1 MAAIPKSIFLSRR
14 NFSHGPEIV
23 TGHFDDDD
31 WIGTNKSIEFV
42 TKKGFNKTIK
52 LFYQSIKS

>member
-1 MAAIPKSIFLSRR
+1 MDAIPKNIFLSRR

-31 WIGTNKSIEFV
+31 WMGTNKSIEIV
-42 TKKGFNKTIK
+42 AKKDLIK
-52 LFYQSIKS
+52 LLNCSINQ

>member
-31 WIGTNKSIEFV
+31 WMGTNKSIEIV
-42 TKKGFNKTIK
+42 AKKRI
-52 LFYQSIKS
+52 Y